1 MFVIRTVHREQFPST
16 LLPIEL
22 TEKMKQEIKRAGFK
36 IGTGEQIIIDKSEN
50 VLRIAGLINDAFE
63 YTKNDENFKRK

>member
-1 MFVIRTVHREQFPST
+1 MHREQFPST

-22 TEKMKQEIKRAGFK
+22 TEKMKEEIKRAGFK

-50 VLRIAGLINDAFE
+50 ILRIAGLINDAFE